1 MRRRAFL
8 SASAGA
14 AAAGG
19 LGCRRRRRALPF
31 EGELVGP
38 SMDVGHAMR
47 DLQLPSATTF
57 DPVDVVIVGGGIAGL
72 SAAWRLLG
80 QGFRSFVVLELEEDP
95 GGTARSGRNHVG
107 AFPWGA
113 HYIPAPSRE
122 NPALVRL
129 FEECGLLDPPGPGGE
144 PVVKEQY
151 LVRAPEERIFA
162 YGQWWEGLYLHAGA
176 SADDEAQHLR
186 FFEEVNRLAG
196 WRDARGR
203 RAFAIPRAKGS
214 DDPEI
219 QSLDRQS
226 FMEWL
231 QRRKFSSPRLYW
243 MLDYACRDDYGSTLE
258 TTSAWAGLFYFCA
271 RKQLRREGEAR
282 PPVLEDSHPL
292 VAWPEGNGFMV
303 DHLAKACGDRLR
315 LGHAVTT
322 IRRPTEGILHVHA
335 YDTRAQAAVGF
346 QAKRVIFAGPL
357 HVANH
362 VIPSLWEARPEGL
375 NDFIQS
381 PWLVANLTLR
391 RRPEEPGFPLAW
403 DNVLR
408 DSPSLGYVVAAHQAM
423 KDHGPAVFTYYYPF
437 PGQDVRESRNRLM
450 AMDWRACAQL
460 VVDDLRRAHP
470 DIEQCIARLDV
481 MRWGHAMVRPRPGFC
496 WSVALA
502 QAREPFNGIHF
513 AHTDLS
519 GLALFEE
526 AQDHGLRAAEEVLA
540 ALGYAAAS
548 WR

>member
-8 SASAGA
+8 AAST
-14 AAAGG
+14 AAAGAG
-19 LGCRRRRRALPF
+19 ALACRRRRRGLPF
-31 EGELVGP
+31 EGELIGP
-38 SMDVGHAMR
+38 AVEVGHAMR
-47 DLQLPSATTF
+47 DLQLPSASTF
-57 DPVDVVIVGGGIAGL
+57 EPVDVVIVGGGIAGL

-80 QGFRSFVVLELEEDP
+80 QGYRSFVVLELEEAA

-113 HYIPAPSRE
+113 HYIPAPSRD

-129 FEECGLLDPPGPGGE
+129 FQECGLLESNSPGAE
-144 PVVKEQY
+144 PVVKEQF

-162 YGQWWEGLYLHAGA
+162 YGQWWEGLYLRAGA
-176 SADDEAQHLR
+176 SLDDEAQHTR

-203 RAFAIPRAKGS
+203 RAFAIPRAKCS
-214 DDPEI
+214 DDPEM

-231 QRRKFSSPRLYW
+231 QRRKFTSSRLYW

-258 TTSAWAGLFYFCA
+258 TTSAWAGLFYYCA
-271 RKQLRREGEAR
+271 RKQLRREGDGQA
-282 PPVLEDSHPL
+282 PVLEDSHPL
-292 VAWPEGNGFMV
+292 VAWPEGNGFIV
-303 DHLAKACGDRLR
+303 DHLAKACEGKLR

-322 IRRPTEGILHVHA
+322 IRRPTDGLLHVHA
-335 YDTRAQAAVGF
+335 YDVKAKAAVGF
-346 QAKRVIFAGPL
+346 QARKVIFAGPQ

-391 RRPEEPGFPLAW
+391 QRPEEHGFPLAW

-408 DSPSLGYVVAAHQAM
+408 DSPSLGYVVASHQAM

-437 PGQDVRESRNRLM
+437 PGQDVRESRSRLM
-450 AMDWRACAQL
+450 AMDWKACAQL
-460 VVDDLRRAHP
+460 VVEDLRKAHP
-470 DIEQCIARLDV
+470 DIEKCIARLDV

-502 QAREPFNGIHF
+502 QAREPVNGIHF